1 MYIFCII
8 MIAIASILLILAVL
22 VQSPKS
28 GMAANF
34 GAANQT
40 MGVRQTTDFL
50 EKFTWAMI
58 AAIVFFSLLAAT
70 AAPAIEEAEDSSNL
84 IEQTVAAAQE
94 SLNAEANTAE
104 ATLAGE
110 TDITVGAEDTTAT
123 IELNDANAV
132 VEQGVETAE
141 PIVAEGVET
150 AEAIV
155 AESVEAAE
163 AIAAESVEAAEAA
176 MAQSMDAAMGGM

>member
-1 MYIFCII
+1 MYTFCII

-58 AAIVFFSLLAAT
+58 AAVVFFSLLSVVTLSTEKSEENTLVSKAGELLDEKKS
-70 AAPAIEEAEDSSNL
+70 EEAVEE
-84 IEQTVAAAQE
+84 IE
-94 SLNAEANTAE
+94 
-104 ATLAGE
+104 
-110 TDITVGAEDTTAT
+110 I
-123 IELNDANAV
+123 
-132 VEQGVETAE
+132 
-141 PIVAEGVET
+141 
-150 AEAIV
+150 
-155 AESVEAAE
+155 AAE
-163 AIAAESVEAAEAA
+163 ADATAVEGEENAPEVVETVVEE
-176 MAQSMDAAMGGM
+176 